1 MSTPNPMMLSDGQN
15 ASENE
20 RTTLLVAYILQAI
33 GPFTGFVVTIVS
45 VVISYIKAG
54 ETQNAFIRS
63 HHRYLIQ
70 TFWWSLGLG
79 ILFGLLCFV
88 FIGVPLLF
96 ALWIWWIY
104 RLVKGVIAF
113 SERRDMALKVP

>member
-1 MSTPNPMMLSDGQN
+1 MSTPLMVSDGQN

-33 GPFTGFVVTIVS
+33 GPFTGFVVSIVS

-70 TFWWSLGLG
+70 TFWWSFGLG
-79 ILFGLLCFV
+79 ILFGLLCL
-88 FIGVPLLF
+88 IGIGFLLL
-96 ALWIWWIY
+96 AVLWVWWIY
-104 RLVKGVIAF
+104 RLVKGIIAF
-113 SERRDMALKVP
+113 SERRNMVLKLP

>member
-1 MSTPNPMMLSDGQN
+1 MEPAPILSDGAA
-15 ASENE
+15 ASEPE
-20 RTTLLVAYILQAI
+20 RTTLLIAYILQAV
-33 GPFTGFVVTIVS
+33 GPFTGFVVSIVS

-79 ILFGLLCFV
+79 ILFGILCLVGIGFVLLA
-88 FIGVPLLF
+88 
-96 ALWIWWIY
+96 ALWIWWVY
-104 RLVKGVIAF
+104 RLVKGIIAYT
-113 SERRDMALKVP
+113 ERRDMVLKLP